1 MKRKGIDRLHAVIQE
16 LDGHED
22 MDGVERFYTR
32 DGQQAALR
40 RAEKYLETLR
50 AFRPK
55 TPEEVPAW
63 DALVVEYI
71 DKVKRIK
78 KAGEKLERLS
88 FNTREEKDRAVE
100 RVEILLRRLKDAPI
114 IEE

>member
-1 MKRKGIDRLHAVIQE
+1 MKRKGIDRLHAVIEE

-63 DALVVEYI
+63 DALLVEYA
-71 DKVKRIK
+71 DRVKRIK
-78 KAGEKLERLS
+78 KAGEKLERLAFDS
-88 FNTREEKDRAVE
+88 AEEKKRAVE
-100 RVEILLRRLKDAPI
+100 RVEILLRRLKDAPVVK
-114 IEE
+114 E